1 MKANLHAHT
10 THSIRDSVV
19 KIADYVQRGK
29 ELGFEALALSDHGAL
44 TGTFEF
50 YKLCKEEEIKPIC
63 GVEAYV
69 KEDEGIERLHLIL
82 YAIDYVGFQAIS
94 KAVKLSNR
102 RIEKRGT
109 LIYPLMNAEILNTC
123 FGPGTSGHG
132 HVFATS
138 ACVGG
143 VLAGLNFENESA
155 KTELAELDKSLKNSL
170 ATKDAI
176 RFNEDRLRKINEG
189 IDKCKGIKDK
199 KYQNRYKLAQKMRGD
214 EVEKELD
221 TIRAEE
227 AESEKAKIVYAS
239 LSEEKKTIQKQI
251 TALKKRLP
259 NKDSILNDNMK
270 RHDFLKSYVKDD
282 KSLVEYMEKEA
293 LRYQDIFG
301 KGFFFIEVQN
311 HGIPEEIRF
320 MYELDKIA
328 QRTGIPTVAAND
340 AHMLGNTEEDI
351 MARESV
357 MALRFNKLERIRE
370 EDKELYIKTEDQLRD
385 ALKQILPKD
394 RIDAAIANVDYI
406 ADHCNIEF
414 EEHPKHY
421 PVFDKTRNSDELLR
435 EMVDKGI
442 KKRFPNGFPSDEYQ
456 ERIDYELD
464 VIRKMKVSDYH
475 LIVQDLVNFGKK
487 LGYMPEERFEYLRQ
501 HISEMSYEEIVSYVE
516 ADQSYIGYTIGPGRG
531 SSAGSLVCYVIG
543 ITDIDPIKYGLLFER
558 YLNPERVS
566 MPDIDTDYANGYRE
580 ICIEYTYKRY
590 GAEAVCRIITFSTSA
605 AKSAIKD
612 IAKSIGA
619 AKGCSEEYEALG
631 EALAA
636 EVPTGPKVHI
646 SDAQSAFD
654 AMAAVDPRVTEIIKR
669 ASLVEGCYH
678 HYGMHA
684 AGVIISDNDNV
695 NEYVP
700 LAWDD
705 GNEQY
710 KTQCNMVEAEELGLL
725 KMDFLGLKNLNIITQ
740 ILRLIFKRTGKRINP
755 QVDIQEE
762 QDVIK
767 AICASG
773 KTNAIFQ
780 LESAGMKDVEKKM
793 GVDCF
798 TDIVLLLA
806 AYRPGPM
813 DSIPNMIS
821 VKKGKTAEYR
831 TKELEPILKDT
842 YGSLIYQEQVQQI
855 FRELAGYSYG
865 RADLVRRAMSK
876 KKEKV
881 FLAEKPVFVY
891 GDAQE
896 GIEGCANKGIPADV
910 AEAIFDD
917 MVDFAKYAFN
927 KSHAAAYARVT
938 YILAWLKY
946 HYPLE
951 FMAVAMDW
959 ANETQIVALMAD
971 AKEMG
976 IKVRPVDI
984 NLSEESF
991 TIINDEIYFGFTSV
1005 KGIGSADLIVKAR
1018 KAGEFKSFVD
1028 YFLRAHFRSNVT
1040 EALIKAG
1047 AFDKFCKNRQALKMA
1062 FNVMKE
1068 LAGDIAKYEKS
1079 KSEAEEIL
1087 KMLRDLDS
1095 RKAEIDGFDSD
1106 YVMSKLKEIGYKNK
1120 TIPTIEKQQ
1129 NTVKRYQKQIDD
1141 VVAQVK
1147 EVVIPT
1153 NIDENVENR
1162 LKEEKELIGVYLS
1175 GHPLDAYDIPKGV
1188 TQVADISSKG
1198 RVSICGVI
1206 SDLKI
1211 RKRKTDG
1218 ADMAFFK
1225 LEDRSGVIDVCCFVK
1240 EYAEFG
1246 MMFTDNATLLI
1257 SGNVMEDKVYR
1268 GKDEEGSG
1276 DNEEEPETIY
1286 KVSVKFVKEPAKAT
1300 KEIILE
1306 LDNIMSWNDVYKY
1319 FVAPYVSEN
1328 AEYRL
1333 TLHDKLFGEIRETPV
1348 KVNKSFLESELKNF
1362 IVA

>member
-19 KIADYVQRGK
+19 KIKDYVMRGK
-29 ELGFEALALSDHGAL
+29 ELGFEALALSDHGVL
-44 TGTFEF
+44 TGIFEF
-50 YKLCKEEEIKPIC
+50 YKLCKAEGIKPIC
-63 GVEAYV
+63 GTEAYV
-69 KEDEGIERLHLIL
+69 KEDNGIQRLHLIL
-82 YAIDYVGFQAIS
+82 YAADYIGFQAIS

-109 LIYPLMNAEILNTC
+109 LIYPLMNADILNTC

-143 VLAGLNFENESA
+143 VLAGLNFENERA
-155 KTELAELDKSLKNSL
+155 KEELADLETLLKNEL

-176 RFNEDRLRKINEG
+176 RFNEDRLKTVNEG
-189 IDKCKGIKDK
+189 IAKCKEVKDK
-199 KYQNRYKLAQKMRGD
+199 KYQNRYKLVQKLSG
-214 EVEKELD
+214 
-221 TIRAEE
+221 EE
-227 AESEKAKIVYAS
+227 AENELRHIQLEEQESEKAKIVYSS
-239 LSEEKKTIQKQI
+239 LSEEKKAIQKQI

-259 NKDSILNDNMK
+259 NKDSLMDDNIK
-270 RHDFLKSYVKDD
+270 RHDFLRNYVKDD
-282 KSLVEYMEKEA
+282 KSLLEFMESEA

-301 KGFFFIEVQN
+301 KGFFFIEMQN
-311 HGIPEEIRF
+311 HKIPEEIRF

-328 QRTGIPTVAAND
+328 QKTGIPTVAAND
-340 AHMLGNTEEDI
+340 AHMLGNTEDDI

-357 MALRFNKLERIRE
+357 MALRFNKLDPIRE

-385 ALKQILPKD
+385 ALRQILPKE
-394 RIDAAIANVDYI
+394 RIDAAIRNVDYI
-406 ADHCNIEF
+406 ADHCNVEF
-414 EEHPKHY
+414 EENPKHY
-421 PVFDKTRNSDELLR
+421 PVFDKTRDSDELLR
-435 EMVDKGI
+435 EMVNKGI
-442 KKRFPNGFPSDEYQ
+442 KRRFPNGFPSDEYQ
-456 ERIDYELD
+456 KRIDYELG
-464 VIRKMKVSDYH
+464 VISRMKVSDYH
-475 LIVQDLVNFGKK
+475 LIVQDLVNFGRK
-487 LGYMPEERFEYLRQ
+487 LGYMPEERFEYLKAHVR
-501 HISEMSYEEIVSYVE
+501 EMSYKEIVSYVE
-516 ADQSYIGYTIGPGRG
+516 ADQSNVGYTIGPGRG

-543 ITDIDPIKYGLLFER
+543 ITDIDPIKHGLLFER

-580 ICIEYTYKRY
+580 ICIEYAYKRY
-590 GAEAVCRIITFSTSA
+590 GADTVCRIITFSTSA

-619 AKGCSEEYEALG
+619 AKKCPEEYEALG

-636 EVPTGPKVHI
+636 EIPTGPKVHI
-646 SDAQSAFD
+646 SDAQVAFE

-710 KTQCNMVEAEELGLL
+710 KTQCNMTEAEELGLL

-740 ILRLIFKRTGKRINP
+740 ILRLIYKRTGKRINP
-755 QVDIQEE
+755 DDIQEE
-762 QDVIK
+762 SQVIK
-767 AICASG
+767 AICATG

-798 TDIVLLLA
+798 ADIVLLLA

-813 DSIPNMIS
+813 DAIPEMIS
-821 VKKGKTAEYR
+821 VKNGAAAQYR
-831 TKELEPILKDT
+831 TEKLEPILKDT

-855 FRELAGYSYG
+855 FRQLAGYSYG

-876 KKEKV
+876 KKESV
-881 FLAEKPVFVY
+881 FLAEKPIFVY
-891 GDAQE
+891 GDPQS
-896 GIEGCANKGIPADV
+896 GIKGCVNNGISADV

-917 MVDFAKYAFN
+917 MIDFAKYAFN

-938 YILAWLKY
+938 YILCWLKY
-946 HYPLE
+946 YYPIE

-959 ANETQIVALMAD
+959 ANKTQIVALMAE

-976 IKVRPVDI
+976 IKIRPVDI
-984 NLSEESF
+984 NLSEENF
-991 TIINDEIYFGFTSV
+991 TIINDEILFGFTSV
-1005 KGIGSADLIVKAR
+1005 KGIGAADLIVKAR
-1018 KAGEFKSFVD
+1018 KDGEFKSFMD
-1028 YFLRAHFRSNVT
+1028 YFLRGHFRSNVT

-1047 AFDKFCKNRQALKMA
+1047 AFDQFCKNRQALKMA
-1062 FNVMKE
+1062 FEVMKE
-1068 LAGDIAKYEKS
+1068 LAGDIAKFEKS
-1079 KSEAEEIL
+1079 KNEAEKIFNTL
-1087 KMLRDLDS
+1087 KDLDS
-1095 RKAEIDGFDSD
+1095 RKTQIDGFDSD
-1106 YVMSKLKEIGYKNK
+1106 YVMSKLREVGYKNK
-1120 TIPTIEKQQ
+1120 TIPTLERQQ
-1129 NTVKRYQKQIDD
+1129 STIDKYQKQIDN
-1141 VVAQVK
+1141 VIAQVK
-1147 EVVIPT
+1147 EVAIPT

-1175 GHPLDAYDIPKGV
+1175 GHPLDAYETPKGI
-1188 TQVADISSKG
+1188 TQIANISSKG
-1198 RVSICGVI
+1198 RVNICGVI
-1206 SDLKI
+1206 SNLQI
-1211 RKRKTDG
+1211 RKRKSDG
-1218 ADMAFFK
+1218 ADMAFFD
-1225 LEDRSGVIDVCCFVK
+1225 LEDRSGIIQICCFVK
-1240 EYAEFG
+1240 EYAEFST
-1246 MMFTDNATLLI
+1246 MLSNNVTLQI
-1257 SGNVMEDKVYR
+1257 NGNVMEEKVYHSNNDDDPS
-1268 GKDEEGSG
+1268 DET
-1276 DNEEEPETIY
+1276 EEETIY
-1286 KVSVKFVKEPAKAT
+1286 KVSVKFVKELAKAT

-1306 LDNIMSWNDVYKY
+1306 LDSIMNWNDVYKY

-1328 AEYRL
+1328 AEYKL

-1348 KVNKSFLESELKNF
+1348 KVKKSFLESELKNF